1 MSLGMQAAAARVWG
15 DPALQ
20 DLWRIGGSGNWLR
33 GHAEAVRAS
42 RIRMARLDLQRQ
54 IRFSLFTD
62 WASTGVED
70 FYALGAGLVFM
81 DGLIRLDVARGLRG
95 RQGGP
100 DAVLRLHL
108 LDGAF
113 F

>member
-1 MSLGMQAAAARVWG
+1 M
-15 DPALQ
+15 
-20 DLWRIGGSGNWLR
+20 
-33 GHAEAVRAS
+33 RAS
-42 RIRMARLDLQRQ
+42 RIRMARLDLQRPVRFL
-54 IRFSLFTD
+54 RFSLFID
-62 WASTGVED
+62 WASTGDDD

-81 DGLIRLDVARGLRG
+81 DGLIRLDAARGLRRG

-100 DAVLRLHL
+100 EAGFRLHL